1 LFSYTGPT
9 LRDGRWLGNF
19 LEWTGVGLCVLL
31 VGAASAG
38 LARRRWWPSSTP
50 GRALAV
56 WIASSWAVLLAYL
69 SLAWF
74 VNTHQTAFQFLPWL
88 AVNSVL
94 AGFVGLRAAF
104 EHWLDGRRALRL
116 GLAFAGILIW
126 ALVLGRAYVK
136 TEGFA
141 RRQWTAFP
149 FATESWE
156 VLTWLR
162 TQTPH
167 TTRVLAPFES
177 PLLDS
182 IPSPYA
188 ISGVAGRRAVD
199 EHFTFAI
206 WFPGYAER
214 MVERKRRIAQ
224 FYRDPRC
231 ELLAQLALDWQLDY
245 VILPAR
251 AAAQVP
257 AEIGTAVCSNS
268 KWSVL
273 QLRKP

>member
-1 LFSYTGPT
+1 M
-9 LRDGRWLGNF
+9 
-19 LEWTGVGLCVLL
+19 
-31 VGAASAG
+31 
-38 LARRRWWPSSTP
+38 
-50 GRALAV
+50 
-56 WIASSWAVLLAYL
+56 
-69 SLAWF
+69 
-74 VNTHQTAFQFLPWL
+74 
-88 AVNSVL
+88 
-94 AGFVGLRAAF
+94 
-104 EHWLDGRRALRL
+104 
-116 GLAFAGILIW
+116 
-126 ALVLGRAYVK
+126 LGRAYAK
-136 TEGFA
+136 TDGFA
-141 RRQWTAFP
+141 RREWTAFP

-162 TQTPH
+162 TQTAP
-167 TTRVLAPFES
+167 TARVLAPFES

-224 FYRDPRC
+224 FYREGRP

-245 VILPAR
+245 AVLPAR
-251 AAAQVP
+251 TAAQMP
-257 AEIGTAVCSNS
+257 AEIGTSVCSNS